1 MSIPKIIHYCWFGKN
16 PKSELALKCIES
28 WKRYCPDYEIIE
40 WNEDNFDI
48 CYCDYV
54 REAYEAKKWAF
65 VSDVARLYALVN
77 YGGIYMDTDVE
88 VIKSLD
94 RFLIHQGFSG
104 FEDLEN
110 IPTGI
115 MAAEKDHP
123 MFRKLLEYYD
133 DRPFVVDGELDLTT
147 NVTTITNMLQP
158 EGFQPNNTYQEVAGI
173 ALYPYDY
180 FCPRDIHTLKLV
192 VTENT
197 YTIHHFAGS
206 WLPKEDVER
215 QNYKRRKNWLEQK
228 FGLRMANIYES
239 LYYSD
244 KKRGGNGVIRFVCG
258 MIKRKLF

>member
-1 MSIPKIIHYCWFGKN
+1 
-16 PKSELALKCIES
+16 
-28 WKRYCPDYEIIE
+28 
-40 WNEDNFDI
+40 
-48 CYCDYV
+48 
-54 REAYEAKKWAF
+54 
-65 VSDVARLYALVN
+65 
-77 YGGIYMDTDVE
+77 
-88 VIKSLD
+88 
-94 RFLIHQGFSG
+94 
-104 FEDLEN
+104 
-110 IPTGI
+110 
-115 MAAEKDHP
+115 
-123 MFRKLLEYYD
+123 MFRKLLAYYD

-228 FGLRMANIYES
+228 FGVRMANIYES
-239 LYYSD
+239 LYYSG
-244 KKRGGNGVIRFVCG
+244 KKRGGDGVFRFVCG
-258 MIKRKLF
+258 IIKRKLF